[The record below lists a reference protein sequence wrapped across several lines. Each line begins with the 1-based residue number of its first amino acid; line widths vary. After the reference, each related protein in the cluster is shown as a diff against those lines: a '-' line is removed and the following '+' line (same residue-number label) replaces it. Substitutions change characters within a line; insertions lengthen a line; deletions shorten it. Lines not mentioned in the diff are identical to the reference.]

1 MNLNFS
7 VLIVICFRFH
17 KIIWGCEGM
26 KTSDLSS
33 GVIVGGA
40 DGGNIMIYDAAKLIQ
55 GDSAILHHNTKH
67 TGPVHSL
74 DFNKFQVCSYYYPL
88 IPTSL

>member
-1 MNLNFS
+1 MSLNFF

-74 DFNKFQVCSYYYPL
+74 DFNKFQVSP
-88 IPTSL
+88 S